1 MNKNTNRNMPNLLL
15 TVIAYCSFLS
25 LLAGGVETATY
36 CDALTFSGSSLED
49 NHTLP
54 FFDPGLG
61 NLVGVNLATD
71 LGVLQNF
78 SIENEQP
85 DGKTIGAESEAML
98 EITIPDGSSI
108 VVNTSSSISE
118 ELAAYDGE
126 TDFEGPSGKA
136 IEGVESKGSAE
147 REYLELSDFVASFQN
162 ETVSLPVAVSIAS
175 ASRGNIVLSLSTVA
189 KSTICVT
196 YTYEPF
202 GSVKEGESK

>member
-1 MNKNTNRNMPNLLL
+1 MSKNRSKLLL
-15 TVIAYCSFLS
+15 AILALASLLS
-25 LLAGGVETATY
+25 LSAGEVETATY
-36 CDALTFSGSSLED
+36 CDTLIFSGSSLED

-54 FFDPGLG
+54 LFDPGLG

-78 SIENEQP
+78 SLENEQP

-136 IEGVESKGSAE
+136 IEGVESKSSAE

-162 ETVSLPVAVSIAS
+162 ETVSLPVAVSIVS

-189 KSTICVT
+189 ESRICVT

-202 GSVKEGESK
+202 GSVREGESK